1 MDPNTLGRCVVN
13 LEVLISFFTHEWRS
27 FDFLPALRRVKCRTL
42 VLSGEDDPITPLADG
57 EDLAA
62 ALPAATTRFER
73 FAGCGHPV
81 YEDDE
86 ERCFA
91 TIRDFLK

>member
-1 MDPNTLGRCVVN
+1 MREKPSL
-13 LEVLISFFTHEWRS
+13 LLLH
-27 FDFLPALRRVKCRTL
+27 
-42 VLSGEDDPITPLADG
+42 GEDDPITPLADG
-57 EDLAA
+57 QDLAA

-73 FAGCGHPV
+73 FAACGHPV

-91 TIRDFLK
+91 TIREFLK